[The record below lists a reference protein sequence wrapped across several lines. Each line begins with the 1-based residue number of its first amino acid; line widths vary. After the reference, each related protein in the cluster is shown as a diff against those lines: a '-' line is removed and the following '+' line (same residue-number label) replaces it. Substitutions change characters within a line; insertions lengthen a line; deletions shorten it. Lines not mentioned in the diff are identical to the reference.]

1 MDTSCIG
8 FVGILREVL
17 RIPTASPRFL
27 ILAFLSS
34 FPLFCSLLLNEFL
47 LQQTFLDAAHL
58 GFDGTSEFSASS
70 DSPGFGICDVLGPT
84 RVLKRWVEEASRG
97 LVLMSAL
104 YLVIANPLDLLNS
117 MMVVHNA
124 SAIYA
129 GDDPPN
135 LRQFFIQPL
144 KRIGFRGPLV
154 TSMYS
159 LLLSCLTLLV
169 IVSFAS
175 GNLCGLFSPFGLGRF
190 ASALVLATSF
200 TKYLEWSVI
209 WNVGIVISILEEK
222 QGDTAL
228 AVAAYLSRGS
238 RRKGVALMLVF
249 FICRLALRLSCLY
262 IARHGRGSGLV
273 ASTVVQVCLMCLG
286 NVVKW
291 SVFTVYYCD
300 CKQRFLKKKTDVE
313 EGKADP
319 PVKS

>member
-1 MDTSCIG
+1 
-8 FVGILREVL
+8 
-17 RIPTASPRFL
+17 
-27 ILAFLSS
+27 
-34 FPLFCSLLLNEFL
+34 
-47 LQQTFLDAAHL
+47 
-58 GFDGTSEFSASS
+58 
-70 DSPGFGICDVLGPT
+70 
-84 RVLKRWVEEASRG
+84 
-97 LVLMSAL
+97 MSAL

-124 SAIYA
+124 SAIYP
-129 GDDPPN
+129 GEDPPN

-159 LLLSCLTLLV
+159 LVLSCLTLLV

-175 GNLCGLFSPFGLGRF
+175 GGHCM
-190 ASALVLATSF
+190 AA
-200 TKYLEWSVI
+200 
-209 WNVGIVISILEEK
+209 
-222 QGDTAL
+222 
-228 AVAAYLSRGS
+228 AAYLSRGAE
-238 RRKGVALMLVF
+238 KGSCPHARVLHLQA
-249 FICRLALRLSCLY
+249 CLRLSCLY